1 MALVNT
7 LLVLAFCWLLVV
19 DASPK
24 SKALDRHNELREK
37 HGCPALELD
46 DELTRDCENYA
57 RELRS
62 MGEIKPSRDAI
73 REVYGENLCYRDE
86 DPHKCVQDW
95 YDEIKDYDFSKPGY
109 DAKTAHFTA
118 LVWKKAKK
126 MGFGQAK
133 DEKGGFYV
141 VVRYLP
147 RVNAYGEFKKNVPKP
162 KDGNNSNLPQVDAIL
177 VILAFCLHFRI

>member
-57 RELRS
+57 RELTS
-62 MGEIKPSRDAI
+62 MGEIKHSIANGL
-73 REVYGENLCYRDE
+73 YSENLCYRSK

-109 DAKTAHFTA
+109 KKITGHFTA
-118 LVWKKAKK
+118 MVWKKAKK

-133 DEKGGFYV
+133 DEKGSFYV
-141 VVRYLP
+141 VARYSP
-147 RVNAYGEFKKNVPKP
+147 QGNVEGEFKENVPKP
-162 KDGNNSNLPQVDAIL
+162 KDGKNNSNLPQVDAIL